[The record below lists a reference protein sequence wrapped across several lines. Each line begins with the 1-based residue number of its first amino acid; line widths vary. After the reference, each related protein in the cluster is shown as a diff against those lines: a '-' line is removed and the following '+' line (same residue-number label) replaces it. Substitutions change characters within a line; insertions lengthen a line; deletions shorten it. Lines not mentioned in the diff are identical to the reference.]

1 MDCIFCKIIEGEI
14 PSKAV
19 YNDELVFAFY
29 DVSPKAPVHI
39 LIVPKKHIVS
49 VNDFTV
55 DDNALL
61 AHIFDVAKQIAKRK
75 GISESGYR
83 LIFNTGK
90 DAGQTVFH
98 AHLHILG
105 GDTLC
110 DLG

>member
-1 MDCIFCKIIEGEI
+1 MECIFCKIIEGEI
-14 PSKAV
+14 PSKAI
-19 YNDELVFAFY
+19 YNDELVYAFY
-29 DVSPKAPVHI
+29 DVQPKAPVHI

-49 VNDFTV
+49 VDDFTTA
-55 DDNALL
+55 DNALL
-61 AHIFDVAKQIAKRK
+61 VHMFDIAKQIAKRK